1 MKLEVEG
8 IPYPCVGKDG
18 DFEAG
23 PAGSQAGPGFDLCPQ
38 GELGSHSQAF
48 PQAQR
53 GSICVLILGWM
64 GLIRVSAEVGSSGF
78 LNAGAGF
85 VLPPP
90 TMNITPQHT
99 GWAQQT

>member
-1 MKLEVEG
+1 MVTLKQVLLDPRLG
-8 IPYPCVGKDG
+8 
-18 DFEAG
+18 
-23 PAGSQAGPGFDLCPQ
+23 QAWTFALQ

-64 GLIRVSAEVGSSGF
+64 GLIRMSAEVGSSGF

-85 VLPPP
+85 IPPSP
-90 TMNITPQHT
+90 TMNLTPQHT
-99 GWAQQT
+99 GRAQQT